1 MHFSLDAFD
10 HKILAALQ
18 SNGALTNS
26 QLSEMVNLSTSQC
39 SRRRA
44 RLERERIIE
53 GYHARLNA
61 KALGMSL
68 RAVVRVNLKSHSIDN
83 AQDFAAMLSA
93 HDEIIEAFSVSGD
106 ADYVLILQCA
116 NLDSFADFIHAKLLP
131 QPIISQVRSEIV
143 LRDLKR
149 AQVF

>member
-1 MHFSLDAFD
+1 MHISLDAFD

-18 SNGALTNS
+18 SDGALTNS

-53 GYHARLNA
+53 SYHARLNA

-143 LRDLKR
+143 LRDVKR
-149 AQVF
+149 AQGF

>member
-1 MHFSLDAFD
+1 MHISLDAFD

-18 SNGALTNS
+18 SDGALTNS

-53 GYHARLNA
+53 SYHARLNA

-143 LRDLKR
+143 LRDVKR

>member
-1 MHFSLDAFD
+1 MHISLDAFD

-18 SNGALTNS
+18 SDGALTNS

-53 GYHARLNA
+53 SYHARLNA

-143 LRDLKR
+143 LRDVKR
-149 AQVF
+149 AKGF